1 MKLYT
6 KLTLFTAI
14 ATIAILGLF
23 VLFLPRIMESI
34 AEQNT
39 DKTLL
44 QQRNKVLSA
53 VKENGIGYYVQSDSG
68 YGSYS
73 MLKDEYISLEQYRVG
88 DELSKLQTAQRVVDN
103 DTINY
108 RILIDTFIAE
118 KKIYLLEIGKKT
130 ASIHDDSIALQRAT
144 FKILIVLALLIAL
157 IQLFYT
163 RHILKPLNSIIQTRL
178 IKRVFPFKEPSRPLK
193 TNTYDFKYLDQSIS
207 DLTQQINAAFEK
219 EKEFTSNASHELM
232 TPISIMQS
240 KLENMLMDPGLSDDA
255 LLKLEDTM
263 RIMKRLKKIVN
274 SLLLISRIESDQY
287 DFTDHVPIKKM
298 IREVLEEL
306 QHRADEKD
314 LIINEGLSNTVIL
327 NNVNKDLLFQL
338 FYNLIHNAIKFSKN
352 RGTITIN
359 DQLALEDIYSI
370 SITDTGG
377 GMDAKQQ
384 EKVFHRFKKGL
395 YQKEGFGLG
404 LSIVKSIADYL
415 KIKIEVVSSPGKG
428 TTFCLSFLARNLK
441 K

>member
-14 ATIAILGLF
+14 ATIAVLGLF
-23 VLFLPRIMESI
+23 VLFLPKIMESI

-44 QQRNKVLSA
+44 QQRNKVLTA
-53 VKENGIGYYVQSDSG
+53 VKENGIGYYVQADSG

-73 MLKDEYISLEQYRVG
+73 MLKDEYISLEQYSVG
-88 DELSKLQTAQRVVDN
+88 DELTKLQTAHRVVDN

-108 RILIDTFIAE
+108 RILIDTFTAE

-144 FKILIVLALLIAL
+144 FKILIALALLIAL

-255 LLKLEDTM
+255 LLRLEDTM

-274 SLLLISRIESDQY
+274 SLLLISRIENDQY
-287 DFTDHVPIKKM
+287 DFTDHVQIKKM
-298 IREVLEEL
+298 VREVLEEL

-314 LIINEGLSNTVIL
+314 LIINEGLSNTAVL

-359 DQLALEDIYSI
+359 DQLLEDAYCI
-370 SITDTGG
+370 SITDTGV

-415 KIKIEVVSSPGKG
+415 KIKIDVVSSTGKG
-428 TTFCLSFLARNLK
+428 TTFRLSFLAKHLK